1 MNSMSQHRIE
11 RGSPLPLY
19 HQLKRILLDEIDQGR
34 WKPGELMP
42 GELELQDTYGLSRST
57 VRQAMRE
64 LEFEGRIARQ
74 RGRGTF
80 VAPPKL
86 AHSPEPTGSLTD
98 TLEGRG
104 IKPAWRLLSIGDELP
119 PREVAEHLEVSG
131 DATLL
136 CVRRLRL
143 ADDEPIGI
151 HVAHVAPA
159 FRHLVDE
166 GRLSLGRSLDY
177 LNVGRALDGSRAERV
192 LDAVAASDTD
202 AGALGI
208 ETGTPLLRVRRTVV
222 AKEGKPIEHLSAV
235 YRGDRF
241 EYRISSVGR
250 VSFSAAG
257 DEEHESLATNMGS
270 SER

>member
-1 MNSMSQHRIE
+1 MDAMSRHRIE
-11 RGSPLPLY
+11 RDSPLPLY
-19 HQLKRILLDEIDQGR
+19 HQLKQILLDEIDSGR

-42 GELELQDTYGLSRST
+42 GELELQGLYGLSRTT

-64 LEFEGRIARQ
+64 LEIEGRIARQ

-86 AHSPEPTGSLTD
+86 AHSPEPTASLTD

-104 IKPAWRLLSIGDELP
+104 IRPAWRLLSARRELP
-119 PREVAEHLEVSG
+119 PRDVAENLGADG
-131 DATLL
+131 DTTIL

-151 HVAHVAPA
+151 HVAYVAPA
-159 FRHLVDE
+159 FGDLFDRA
-166 GRLSLGRSLDY
+166 RLEHGRSLDY

-192 LDAVAASDTD
+192 LDAVSAGDRD
-202 AGALGI
+202 ADALGVDA
-208 ETGTPLLRVRRTVV
+208 GTPLLRVRRTVV
-222 AKEGKPIEHLSAV
+222 SEGGKPMEHLCAV

-241 EYRISSVGR
+241 EYRIASVGR
-250 VSFSAAG
+250 VSFSGGPTASDDA
-257 DEEHESLATNMGS
+257 
-270 SER
+270 